1 MYIIIFRYFFLHFDR
16 KFEHIL
22 IKQKS
27 MHYWIILFK
36 ALKFS
41 RLAQYLFLC
50 NYEVFEVWNFMKFE
64 KIEIFI
70 TI

>member
-27 MHYWIILFK
+27 MHYWIRLFK

-50 NYEVFEVWNFMKFE
+50 NYEVFEV
-64 KIEIFI
+64 
-70 TI
+70 